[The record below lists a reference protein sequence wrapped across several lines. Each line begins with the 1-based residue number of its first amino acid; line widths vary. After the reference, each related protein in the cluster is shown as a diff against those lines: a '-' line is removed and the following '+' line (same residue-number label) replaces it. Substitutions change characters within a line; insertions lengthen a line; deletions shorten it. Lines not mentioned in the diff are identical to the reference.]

1 MNNKPKYTLFKNASY
16 AWDGLIHV
24 IKTETSFKIEL
35 AIALIF
41 FPLVYFIPFELIYKL
56 VLIVT
61 YFIIMIAELL
71 NSAVENVVDLVT
83 KEIHPLAKAS
93 KDIGATAVLF
103 AVILH
108 LLCWL
113 LIGLEYLTILG

>member
-1 MNNKPKYTLFKNASY
+1 MNNKPKYTILKNASY
-16 AWDGLIHV
+16 AWDGLLHV

-35 AIALIF
+35 AIAVVF
-41 FPLVYFIPFELIYKL
+41 FPVVYFIPFEFIYKL
-56 VLIVT
+56 VLLMS

-71 NSAVENVVDLVT
+71 NSAIENVVDLVT
-83 KEIHPLAKAS
+83 HEIEPLAKSA

-108 LLCWL
+108 LVCWI
-113 LIGLEYLTILG
+113 LIGVAYWS

>member
-1 MNNKPKYTLFKNASY
+1 MCNINNKPKYRLIKNASY
-16 AWDGLIHV
+16 AIQGFLHAV
-24 IKTETSFKIEL
+24 KTETSFKLEL
-35 AIALIF
+35 LIGLVV
-41 FPLVYFIPFELIYKL
+41 FPIIYWMPFEFMPKL
-56 VLIVT
+56 VLFMT

-83 KEIHPLAKAS
+83 TDIEPLAKSA

-108 LLCWL
+108 LCCWL
-113 LIGLEYLTILG
+113 FIGLHSLS

>member
-1 MNNKPKYTLFKNASY
+1 MNNKPKYTIFKNASY
-16 AWDGLIHV
+16 AWDGLVHA

-35 AIALIF
+35 AIAVIF
-41 FPLVYFIPFELIYKL
+41 LPVVYFLPFELIYKL

-71 NSAVENVVDLVT
+71 NSAVENTVDLVT
-83 KEIHPLAKAS
+83 VEHHPLAKTA

-108 LLCWL
+108 LLCWII
-113 LIGLEYLTILG
+113 IGIDYLHG

>member
-16 AWDGLIHV
+16 AWDGLVHA

-35 AIALIF
+35 AIAVLF
-41 FPLVYFIPFELIYKL
+41 FPLVYVMPFEFIYKL
-56 VLIVT
+56 ALVIT

-83 KEIHPLAKAS
+83 TEIHPLAKSA

-103 AVILH
+103 SVILH
-108 LLCWL
+108 LLCWG
-113 LIGLEYLTILG
+113 LIGVEYFSSLG

>member
-16 AWDGLIHV
+16 AWDGLVHAF
-24 IKTETSFKIEL
+24 KTETSFKIEL
-35 AIALIF
+35 AIAVVF
-41 FPLVYFIPFELIYKL
+41 FPLVYFMPFELIYKL
-56 VLIVT
+56 VLIIT

-83 KEIHPLAKAS
+83 TDIHPLAKSA

-103 AVILH
+103 SVVLH
-108 LLCWL
+108 LLCWI
-113 LIGLEYLTILG
+113 LIGLDYFSSLG

>member
-16 AWDGLIHV
+16 AWDGLVHA

-35 AIALIF
+35 AIAIIF
-41 FPLVYFIPFELIYKL
+41 FPLVYIMPFELMYKL
-56 VLIVT
+56 ILVIT

-83 KEIHPLAKAS
+83 TEIHPLAKAA

-103 AVILH
+103 SVILH
-108 LLCWL
+108 LLCWG
-113 LIGLEYLTILG
+113 LIGLDYFTHQ